1 MSSPGEPR
9 ARYQPGV
16 AEGRDVVISLD
27 EKGSPRTEV
36 AGNQPSAAQ
45 CYRFT
50 KTDPDSVHIEVEP
63 TAPPHE
69 APRSRTPPPTY
80 DAAVDAEDGQPRRRK
95 CCGGPSMSTRALG
108 VYKEHKKPILI
119 SFGVVLLIG
128 FIVFLG
134 FAIDYYLRYREVGGC
149 KNVIGLLAI
158 TGCVL
163 FLLTY
168 YYVSRFCG
176 DDIYEHCLK
185 DVFTVAGNDWTKRLF
200 YVLCLIGLI
209 LWIALDTARHT
220 QNLISGAGLVVMVIF
235 LCIFSKHPDHVKW
248 RPVLWGLALQFI
260 FGLLILRTQVGYD
273 VFQFLGEK
281 FQSFI
286 EYADVGSKFVFGKD
300 TYTDHFFAF
309 KVLPIIIFF
318 SSVMSVLYYIGV
330 MQVVI
335 VKMAWL
341 LQRTME
347 TSSPESINAAGN
359 IFVGQTDAPLLI
371 RPLIKDM
378 TKSELHAVMTG
389 GFATIAGSVLGA
401 YIAFGVPPTHLLTAS
416 VMSAPAALA
425 VSKLFYPET
434 EETMRLDDNVPLGK
448 GDERNVIEAVASG
461 AQIAISLVANIAA
474 NLISFLAL
482 LAFFNGILSWIG
494 CMVGYDILSFE
505 IICSYVFMP
514 LAFMMG
520 VEWRDCRLVA
530 ELIGI
535 KTFLNEFVA
544 YEALAKIIKNR
555 VTGAVGATMSVRSEV
570 IATYALCGFSNL
582 GAIGVQIG
590 GIGALAPER
599 RGDIADMAMRALVAG
614 SVACFMTAS
623 LAGIISLVFLST
635 VKVYVYLIVLINYR
649 FNQLTLNLC
658 THFIFSMIAIFCF
671 LVNPFFFQSH

>member
-1 MSSPGEPR
+1 MPGDSVSIELPETS
-9 ARYQPGV
+9 Q
-16 AEGRDVVISLD
+16 
-27 EKGSPRTEV
+27 TEV
-36 AGNQPSAAQ
+36 AGNQPTAAQ

-50 KTDPDSVHIEVEP
+50 KTDPDSVRVDVDP
-63 TAPPHE
+63 TAPPQE
-69 APRSRTPPPTY
+69 TPPPAY
-80 DAAVDAEDGQPRRRK
+80 NDAVDTEDGPASRRK
-95 CCGGPSMSTRALG
+95 CCAGPSMSTRILRAC
-108 VYKEHKKPILI
+108 KEHKKPILI
-119 SFGVVLLIG
+119 TIGVLLLIG
-128 FIVFLG
+128 LIVFLAYAFPYFLSKG
-134 FAIDYYLRYREVGGC
+134 HLPGGC
-149 KNVIGLLAI
+149 RNLIGLLGI
-158 TGCVL
+158 LGGVVFIGLYICI
-163 FLLTY
+163 
-168 YYVSRFCG
+168 SRFCG

-185 DVFTVAGNDWTKRLF
+185 HVFTVTGNIWVKRVF

-209 LWIALDTARHT
+209 LWIALDTARNT
-220 QNLISGAGLVVMVIF
+220 QNLISGAGLIIMVIF
-235 LCIFSKHPDHVKW
+235 LYIFSKHPDHVKW

-260 FGLLILRTQVGYD
+260 FGLLILRTQVGFD
-273 VFQFLGEK
+273 VFKFMGEK

-286 EYADVGSKFVFGKD
+286 EYADVGSKFVFGEK
-300 TYTDHFFAF
+300 YTDHFFAF
-309 KVLPIIIFF
+309 KVLPIIVFF
-318 SSVMSVLYYIGV
+318 SSVMSVLYYIGL

-434 EETMRLDDNVPLGK
+434 EETMRLDDNVQLGK
-448 GDERNVIEAVASG
+448 GDERNVIEAVAQG
-461 AQIAISLVANIAA
+461 AQIAITLVANIAV

-482 LAFFNGILSWIG
+482 LAFFNGILSWVG

-514 LAFMMG
+514 LAFIMG
-520 VEWRDCRLVA
+520 VEWKDCRLVA

-555 VTGAVGATMSVRSEV
+555 VTGVVGATTMSVRSEV

-582 GAIGVQIG
+582 GSMGIMLG
-590 GIGALAPER
+590 GLGAMAPNRVGDLAE
-599 RGDIADMAMRALVAG
+599 MVVRALIAG
-614 SVACFMTAS
+614 SIACFMTAS
-623 LAGIISLVFLST
+623 LAGML
-635 VKVYVYLIVLINYR
+635 YQEPAAMIVAATNAT
-649 FNQLTLNLC
+649 FNATLNATANPNATVLP
-658 THFIFSMIAIFCF
+658 TVLSF
-671 LVNPFFFQSH
+671 LTSPTP

>member
-1 MSSPGEPR
+1 MSSPGGPR

-16 AEGRDVVISLD
+16 AEGRDVVITLD

-36 AGNQPSAAQ
+36 AGDKSTAAQ
-45 CYRFT
+45 CYKFT
-50 KTDPDSVHIEVEP
+50 KTDPDSVHVQVEP
-63 TAPPHE
+63 TAPAQE
-69 APRSRTPPPTY
+69 TPPPAYNDTIDTE
-80 DAAVDAEDGQPRRRK
+80 DAPSRRTK
-95 CCGGPSMSTRALG
+95 CCGGPSMSTRVLR
-108 VYKEHKKPILI
+108 VFKEHKKPILI
-119 SFGVVLLIG
+119 SFGSLLLIG

-134 FAIDYYLRYREVGGC
+134 FAIDYYLKYGLVPDGC
-149 KNVIGLLAI
+149 KNLIGLVSI
-158 TGCVL
+158 TGAVL
-163 FLLTY
+163 FLLAY
-168 YYVSRFCG
+168 YCISRFCG

-185 DVFTVAGNDWTKRLF
+185 HCFTVMGNIWVKRVF

-209 LWIALDTARHT
+209 LWIALDTARNT
-220 QNLISGAGLVVMVIF
+220 QNLISGAGLIVMVIF
-235 LCIFSKHPDHVKW
+235 LYIFSKHPDHVKW

-260 FGLLILRTQVGYD
+260 FGLLILRTQVGFD
-273 VFQFLGEK
+273 VFRFMGEK

-286 EYADVGSKFVFGKD
+286 EYADVGSKFVFGEK
-300 TYTDHFFAF
+300 YTDHFFAF
-309 KVLPIIIFF
+309 KVLPIIVFF

-371 RPLIKDM
+371 RPLIKNM

-434 EETMRLDDNVPLGK
+434 EETMRLDDNVELGK
-448 GDERNVIEAVASG
+448 GDERNVIEAVAQGS
-461 AQIAISLVANIAA
+461 QIAISLVANIAV

-482 LAFFNGILSWIG
+482 LAFFNGILSWVG
-494 CMVGYDILSFE
+494 CMVGYEILSFE

-520 VEWRDCRLVA
+520 VEWKDCRLVA

-544 YEALAKIIKNR
+544 YEALAKIINNR
-555 VTGAVGATMSVRSEV
+555 VTGADGVTMTVRSEV
-570 IATYALCGFSNL
+570 IATYALCGFSNI

-599 RGDIADMAMRALVAG
+599 RGDIADMALRALVAG
-614 SVACFMTAS
+614 SIACFMTAS
-623 LAGIISLVFLST
+623 LAGMLYQEPAAMIMAAT
-635 VKVYVYLIVLINYR
+635 NA
-649 FNQLTLNLC
+649 TLNATLNA
-658 THFIFSMIAIFCF
+658 TANPNATVLPTVFTF
-671 LVNPFFFQSH
+671 LTSPNP